1 MSFFIDRPIF
11 AMVLSIVI
19 VLCGYLAMTGLP
31 IAQYP
36 EITPPTIVVTTTY
49 PGANARDVA
58 AQVATPIE
66 KEINGVENMLY
77 MESKSTND
85 GQLNLTITFNLGTN
99 LDMAQVLVQ
108 NRVSLAL
115 PKLPDAVKQ
124 QGVSVKKSSPSIILC
139 VSFTSPD
146 GTFKQLDLSNYA
158 AINVRDQL
166 FRLPGVGDVTFL
178 GEREFSMRVWLD
190 PNQVAKLNL
199 TAGDIANAVREQNAQ
214 VPAGQIGRPPAAAEQ
229 AFQYPVTTRG
239 RLTSAEDFKRIIVK
253 TGADGEIVRMR
264 DVVRPKFVDEDGEE
278 HDGVELAAKNADVGS
293 TLSGLPSVSLAVYQ
307 LPGSNALATADG
319 IRSRMAELSRQFPPG
334 IKYAIEYD
342 TTGFVRTS
350 IETVVHTLF
359 EAVVLVFIV
368 VMVFLQSWR
377 ASLIPLI
384 AVPVAI
390 IGTFAVMAM
399 LGFSINNLTLFGMVL
414 AIGIV
419 VDDAIVVVE
428 NVEHH
433 MAHGLPVKEATH
445 KAMREVSGP
454 IIAVTLVLAAVFIPT
469 AFIPG
474 ITGQFF
480 RQFALTIAVSA
491 LISGFNSLTLSPAL
505 CPLLL
510 KHKGESR
517 DPLTWLFDLVLGK
530 FFQGFNWVF
539 DRSTKVYTNSVGL
552 LLRLS
557 AIVLL
562 IYVGLL
568 GLTYVGF
575 TTVPGGFIPQQDKGY
590 LIMGVQLPDGAS
602 LERTRKVV
610 ARIDDIVRKVHGVK
624 STLGVFGMSFLI
636 NTNGSNLGSMFVILD
651 PFEDRDHGP
660 SADEVAAEIR
670 KQVRGIESAQIVV
683 FGAPPVD
690 GLGNAS
696 GFKMQ
701 VQARQP
707 NISLLDLQKSADD
720 LVRAA
725 NARPQLL
732 GLSNAFRANTPQLF
746 VRINEAKAKMMGV
759 AISEINQALQIYLG
773 SLYVNDVTLFNNN
786 YQVNLQADQRFRRQ
800 ASDIKRLQ
808 VRNRDNEMV
817 PLATVIDVEDSS
829 GPALV
834 SRFNMF
840 PSAAVSGL
848 PAPGVSSSQAIKLME
863 QQAGETLPQGVG
875 YEWTELTLLQILAGN
890 TAIIVFALAVVL
902 VFLVLSAQYESWSLP
917 MAVILVVP
925 MCLLCS
931 IAGVAATKGDMNI
944 FTQIGFV
951 VLVGLASKNAIL
963 IVEFAKAARE
973 GGQEVRQ
980 ATLDACRLRL
990 RPILMTSFAFILG
1003 VVPLV
1008 LSHGA
1013 GAEMR
1018 RALGIAVFSGMLG
1031 VTVFGIFLTPVFYY
1045 VIARFTSSKIPTAK
1059 AAEVA
1064 EEAPGEVP

>member
-11 AMVLSIVI
+11 AMVMSIVI
-19 VLCGYLAMTGLP
+19 VLIGGLAMLSLP

-36 EITPPTIVVTTTY
+36 EITPPTVVVTTTY
-49 PGANARDVA
+49 PGANAQDVA

-146 GTFKQLDLSNYA
+146 GSWKQLGLSNYA
-158 AINVRDQL
+158 STKVKDELA
-166 FRLPGVGDVTFL
+166 RLKGVGDVTFL
-178 GEREFSMRVWLD
+178 GEREFSMRIWLD

-214 VPAGQIGRPPAAAEQ
+214 VPAGQIGWPPAGDGQ
-229 AFQYPVTTRG
+229 SFQFPIHTRG
-239 RLTSAEDFKRIIVK
+239 RLKTEDDFKRIIVK
-253 TGADGEIVRMR
+253 TGADGEIVRMG
-264 DVVRPKFVDEDGEE
+264 DVVRPDFIDADGEQRR
-278 HDGVELAAKNADVGS
+278 GVELDAENSDVGS
-293 TLSGLPSVSLAVYQ
+293 TLSGAQSVSLAVYQ
-307 LPGSNALATADG
+307 LPGSNAVETAK
-319 IRSRMAELSRQFPPG
+319 SVHSKMEELSKSFPPG
-334 IKYAIEYD
+334 IKYASEYD
-342 TTGFVRTS
+342 TTGFVLTS
-350 IETVVHTLF
+350 IKTVVHTLL
-359 EAVVLVFIV
+359 EAIVLVFIV
-368 VMVFLQSWR
+368 VLLFLQTWR

-390 IGTFAVMAM
+390 IGTFGAMAM

-419 VDDAIVVVE
+419 VDDAIIVVE

-433 MAHGLPVKEATH
+433 MAHGLDVTAATR
-445 KAMREVSGP
+445 KAMTEVTGP
-454 IIAVTLVLAAVFIPT
+454 VIAVALVLCAVFVPS

-480 RQFALTIAVSA
+480 RQFALTIAVSTV
-491 LISGFNSLTLSPAL
+491 ISAFNSLTLSPAL

-510 KHKGESR
+510 KPKGASR

-539 DRSTKVYTNSVGL
+539 DKGTNLYTHSVGL
-552 LLRLS
+552 LLRGA

-602 LERTRKVV
+602 LERTQGVI
-610 ARIDDIVRKVHGVK
+610 ARVDKIVRKVHGVK

-651 PFEDRDHGP
+651 PFEEREHGP

-670 KQVRGIESAQIVV
+670 QQLRGIESAQIVV

-701 VQARQP
+701 VQAKDSS
-707 NISLLDLQKSADD
+707 ISLLALQRAADD
-720 LVRAA
+720 LVQAG
-725 NARPQLL
+725 NARPQLI
-732 GLSNAFRANTPQLF
+732 GLSNAFRADTPQLF
-746 VRINEAKAKMMGV
+746 VRVNEAKAKMMGV
-759 AISEINQALQIYLG
+759 AISEINQALQVYLG

-786 YQVNLQADQRFRRQ
+786 YQVNLQADQRFRAK

-808 VRNRDNEMV
+808 VRNRDGEMV
-817 PLATVIDVEDSS
+817 PLATVVNVEDSY
-829 GPALV
+829 GPSLV
-834 SRFNMF
+834 SRFNTY

-848 PAPGVSSSQAIKLME
+848 PAPGVSSGQAIKLME
-863 QQAGETLPQGVG
+863 QQADKTLPQGVG
-875 YEWTELTLLQILAGN
+875 FEWTELTLLQILAGN
-890 TAIIVFALAVVL
+890 TAIVVFALAVVL

-963 IVEFAKAARE
+963 IVEFAKAAHE
-973 GGQEVRQ
+973 NGQEVRE

-1018 RALGIAVFSGMLG
+1018 RALGVAVFSGMLG
-1031 VTVFGIFLTPVFYY
+1031 VTIFGIFLTPVFYF
-1045 VIARFTSSKIPTAK
+1045 VIARFTSSRKPP
-1059 AAEVA
+1059 AAEVV
-1064 EEAPGEVP
+1064 EETPPEHHSA